1 MQQRSEETHKK
12 IVDVASALFSERGY
26 DRTSVDMIC
35 RTAGISKGAFYHHF
49 PEKNALFMELL
60 QTWLDEI
67 TIRLNQTF
75 NQSSDLS
82 QNLTE
87 VSIIFNDLI
96 DKSRLKI
103 PLMLDFWRDSLSN
116 PLLWQ
121 RASSPFIHY
130 QSYFQQLLLKQ
141 SRDQNQEIEHPEVIS
156 RIILALSL
164 GIIAAGMFNPDFDWN
179 NTAATG
185 FKLIFDS
192 ITRSRT

>member
-12 IVDVASALFSERGY
+12 IFEAASALFTEKGY

-49 PEKNALFMELL
+49 SEKNALFMEIL
-60 QTWLDEI
+60 QIWLDEI
-67 TIRLNQTF
+67 TARLDQIF
-75 NQSSDLS
+75 NQSTDLS
-82 QNLTE
+82 QNLSKASE
-87 VSIIFNDLI
+87 IFNNLI
-96 DKSRLKI
+96 DTSRLKI

-121 RASSPFIHY
+121 RAASPFNQY
-130 QSYFQQLLLKQ
+130 QSYFQQLLNKQ
-141 SRDQNQEIEHPEVIS
+141 YGNQNNDIDDFEVIS

-164 GIIAAGMFNPDFDWN
+164 GIIAAGMLNPDCDWN

-192 ITRSRT
+192 ISRSRI